1 MGFIKKIFGK
11 EYDKQ
16 VVATHIKGINQVD
29 TSFTDWNGTLYD
41 NDIAKS
47 DINDVIEKLMTSPK
61 KKNIFKKI
69 EVR

>member
-1 MGFIKKIFGK
+1 MKEESRTITFTEEEYKIMVAALWELRK
-11 EYDKQ
+11 EY
-16 VVATHIKGINQVD
+16 I
-29 TSFTDWNGTLYD
+29 D

-61 KKNIFKKI
+61 KKNIFTKI

>member
-1 MGFIKKIFGK
+1 MVAALWELRK
-11 EYDKQ
+11 EY
-16 VVATHIKGINQVD
+16 I
-29 TSFTDWNGTLYD
+29 D

>member
-1 MGFIKKIFGK
+1 MKEESRTITFTEEEYKIMVSALWELRK
-11 EYDKQ
+11 EY
-16 VVATHIKGINQVD
+16 I
-29 TSFTDWNGTLYD
+29 D